1 MEEKTEHIW
10 NLIARKF
17 SGDAT
22 FEELAALDL
31 LLVQYPLENYSME
44 ILNDLWHSKSQLN
57 GLYAENKYKELV
69 LRMQRMGIDEGRFKD
84 KDEII
89 ISEEVLKSKRS
100 KKWMVGVA
108 SFIVTGLVVFFL
120 IKNKALP
127 DNTAQQ
133 QPLAKHE
140 IKTKYGSK
148 TSLVLPDGT
157 KVWLNA
163 GSKMTYSKDYG
174 AELREVNLTGEAYFD
189 VEKNAD
195 KPFIIHA
202 GNIKIKVLGTAFN
215 VRSYPDE
222 KNIETSLIRGSLE
235 ITLNGSKGKYILK
248 PYQKLVV
255 NNNPALAAKGN
266 NAKELPDAE
275 EPKTDIELSRLSVM
289 AQDSSIVETA
299 WVYNRLVFNGET
311 FEEIAHKMERWYAV
325 SIVIKN
331 DKLKTIKFT
340 GVFENETVDQAL
352 GAIQL
357 TTHFKVSYKT
367 GQIII
372 SK

>member
-10 NLIARKF
+10 YLVARKF

-22 FEELAALDL
+22 VEELAELDL
-31 LLVQYPLENYSME
+31 LLVQNPWENYSME
-44 ILNDLWHSKSQLN
+44 ILNDLWHSASRTN
-57 GLYAENKYKELV
+57 ELYAENKYKELV
-69 LRMQRMGIDEGRFKD
+69 LRMQRMGIDEGRFTD

-89 ISEEVLKSKRS
+89 ISDEVIKTKSS
-100 KKWMVGVA
+100 KKWMVAVA
-108 SFIVTGLVVFFL
+108 SFIVTGLVIFFL
-120 IKNKALP
+120 LKNNSLP
-127 DNTAQQ
+127 DNTTP

-163 GSKMTYSKDYG
+163 GSKMIYNKDFG

-189 VEKNAD
+189 VVKNAD

-222 KNIETSLIRGSLE
+222 KNTETSLIRGSLE
-235 ITLNGSKGKYILK
+235 ITLNETKEKYILK

-255 NNNPALAAKGN
+255 NNNPALAAKTN
-266 NAKELPDAE
+266 NANNLPDGE
-275 EPKTDIELSRLSVM
+275 QPITDIELGRLSVM

-311 FEEIAHKMERWYAV
+311 FDEIAHKMERWYAV
-325 SIVIKN
+325 NIVIKD

-340 GVFENETVDQAL
+340 GIFENETVDQAL
-352 GAIQL
+352 GAFQL
-357 TTHFKVSYKT
+357 TTPFKVNNKN

>member
-1 MEEKTEHIW
+1 MEEKIEHIW
-10 NLIARKF
+10 NLVAKKF

-22 FEELAALDL
+22 VEQLAELDL
-31 LLVQYPLENYSME
+31 LLVQNPRENYSME
-44 ILNDLWHSKSQLN
+44 ILNDLWHSASRKN
-57 GLYAENKYKELV
+57 ELYAENKYKEMV
-69 LRMQRMGIDEGRFKD
+69 LRMQRMGIDEGRFTD

-89 ISEEVLKSKRS
+89 ISDEVIKTKSS
-100 KKWMVGVA
+100 KKWMPAVA
-108 SFIVTGLVVFFL
+108 SFIVTGLVIFFL
-120 IKNKALP
+120 LKNNALP
-127 DNTAQQ
+127 DNTAQ

-148 TSLVLPDGT
+148 TSLLLPDGT

-163 GSKMTYSKDYG
+163 GSKITYGKDYG
-174 AELREVNLTGEAYFD
+174 AALREVNLTGEAYFD
-189 VEKNAD
+189 VVKNAD
-195 KPFIIHA
+195 KPFVVHA

-222 KNIETSLIRGSLE
+222 KNTETSLIRGSLE
-235 ITLNGSKGKYILK
+235 ITLNGTKEKYLLK
-248 PYQKLVV
+248 PYQKLIV
-255 NNNPALAAKGN
+255 NNNPALAAKTN
-266 NAKELPDAE
+266 NAINLPDAE
-275 EPKTDIELSRLSVM
+275 QPKTDIELGRLSVM
-289 AQDSSIVETA
+289 AQDSSVVETA

-311 FEEIAHKMERWYAV
+311 FEEVALKMERWYAV
-325 SIVIKN
+325 NIVFKD

-352 GAIQL
+352 EAFQL
-357 TTHFKVSYKT
+357 TTRFKVNNKN